1 MFVWNRW
8 LRSYGLSHRRLR
20 CPYSLDDFV
29 LNRDG
34 PLNWFALA
42 TLSESMNRKE
52 APQQLLERLPK
63 KWALAIVVALIG
75 YVLLQPML
83 NSRFGWKLPS
93 LAGLSGNEAPQ
104 VIQGKTPDRASTKA
118 RSTASNSVVEDDSSE
133 VEASESDSLRDDK
146 PDDSQPQKTQPEKT
160 QPKKTQSKNSQSGQ
174 EPRDAVEQADP
185 DQPTSK
191 QPPVSSLQASN
202 LQASSRRVRATKVI
216 YFTDC

>member
-1 MFVWNRW
+1 
-8 LRSYGLSHRRLR
+8 
-20 CPYSLDDFV
+20 
-29 LNRDG
+29 
-34 PLNWFALA
+34 
-42 TLSESMNRKE
+42 MNRKE

-104 VIQGKTPDRASTKA
+104 VIQGKTPDRANTKA
-118 RSTASNSVVEDDSSE
+118 RSTASDSVVEGDSSE

-146 PDDSQPQKTQPEKT
+146 PDDSQP
-160 QPKKTQSKNSQSGQ
+160 KKHNQRTRSRGKSRVMQLSKLMRIN
-174 EPRDAVEQADP
+174 
-185 DQPTSK
+185 
-191 QPPVSSLQASN
+191 PPVSSLKASN